1 MKKLSVIAAGAVL
14 ATTMFGGANASASS
28 NEQQPTTYKKV
39 VHAYNC
45 QFDQAYLENL
55 IKKYNLQVKPV
66 IQPSAK
72 PAAEPA
78 KPQAQAQ
85 TTAQTQKESA
95 AQPAPAQKPATN
107 TTKNTQ
113 AAASSVS
120 EYEKK
125 VVELVNQERQKAGL
139 APLQLDTKLS
149 DVAREKSRDMM
160 NKGYFDHQS
169 PTYGSPFDMMKQ
181 FGISYKAAG
190 ENIAKG
196 QRTPEEVMNGWMNSS
211 GHRANILSNNFTHIG
226 VGYVKASNGTT
237 YWTQMFIG
245 K

>member
-1 MKKLSVIAAGAVL
+1 MKKLSVIAASTVL
-14 ATTMFGGANASASS
+14 ATTMFGGANASAAS
-28 NEQQPTTYKKV
+28 NEQQPTTYQKV
-39 VHAYNC
+39 VYTYNC

-55 IKKYNLQVKPV
+55 LKKYNLQVKPV
-66 IQPSAK
+66 
-72 PAAEPA
+72 E
-78 KPQAQAQ
+78 Q
-85 TTAQTQKESA
+85 TPV
-95 AQPAPAQKPATN
+95 AQPTQQVEQKPAPQQPVQQPQAEKPATTTN
-107 TTKNTQ
+107 TTTQ

-125 VVELVNQERQKAGL
+125 VAQLVNQERQKAGL

-169 PTYGSPFDMMKQ
+169 PTYGSPFDMMKR

-226 VGYVKASNGTT
+226 VGYVKGSDGTT